1 MQILCRDGV
10 VTEINQLRGIAC
22 DLCTSV
28 ARDWRCLRRS
38 GALANAAVQGRKPP
52 GDALRA

>member
-1 MQILCRDGV
+1 MQILCRDAV

-22 DLCTSV
+22 GLCTSV
-28 ARDWRCLRRS
+28 ARDRRCLRRS